1 MKKTIPVN
9 LILLCGIICVLPA
22 KIYSQTNQKKEL
34 KMESNQTMQ
43 KSQSSERI
51 FIDRF
56 VVPQESKAEFIERM
70 NINRNLIKNLPGFVE
85 DAVYERN
92 DELGNLICVTVA
104 VWESEEAIK
113 KAREAVQAAYKKEG
127 FNLQA
132 MLERLNITM
141 VERGVYTKQ
150 VK

>member
-1 MKKTIPVN
+1 
-9 LILLCGIICVLPA
+9 
-22 KIYSQTNQKKEL
+22 
-34 KMESNQTMQ
+34 MESNQTMQ

-56 VVPQESKAEFIERM
+56 EVPQESKAEFIERM